1 MRILA
6 VGDSYLGVP
15 TFEQGLARLAGRHE
29 LEFLQLDESQRFAP
43 VTDAERALR
52 EYAGDPDE
60 IVDRMAGVEVL
71 VVHGAPVTDKVLA
84 ASADLELV
92 GCARGGPVNVDVA
105 AAKARGI
112 AVATT
117 PGKNAEAVA
126 DQALAFMI
134 MLARRF
140 TTAQRF
146 LLEGGRLAGTF
157 DGAAFFGHD
166 LGGLTA
172 GLVGFGHV
180 GRAVARRTAAFG
192 MRTLVY
198 DPFVR
203 VEDAH
208 AEQVGELAELL
219 ARADV
224 VSLHTRATAETESM
238 VDAGFLAAMRPHA
251 YLVNT
256 ARESLVDEAAL
267 DAALAAGRLA
277 GAALDVVREAAG
289 APHPLLRHDNVV
301 ITPHIGG
308 ATYET
313 LLRGATMI
321 AEAIEA
327 FAARRDH
334 ATRANT

>member
-15 TFEQGLARLAGRHE
+15 TFEQGLGRLADRHT
-29 LEFLQLDESQRFAP
+29 LEFLQLDETRRFIPA
-43 VTDAERALR
+43 TDAERALR
-52 EYAGDPDE
+52 EYAGAPEE
-60 IVDRMAGVEVL
+60 IVARMAGVEAL

-84 ASADLELV
+84 ASEDLKLV
-92 GCARGGPVNVDVA
+92 GCARGGPVNVDVEA
-105 AAKARGI
+105 AAARGI
-112 AVATT
+112 ELVTT

-126 DQALAFMI
+126 DQALGFMI
-134 MLARRF
+134 LLARRF
-140 TTAQRF
+140 PQAQRF
-146 LLEGGRLAGTF
+146 LQDGGRLQGTF

-172 GLVGFGHV
+172 GLVGYGHV
-180 GRAVARRTAAFG
+180 GRGVARRAVAFG

-203 VEDAH
+203 VDDPY
-208 AEQVGELAELL
+208 AEQVEELGELL
-219 ARADV
+219 ARADI
-224 VSLHTRATAETESM
+224 VSLHTRATPETENL
-238 VDAGFLAAMRPHA
+238 VDADFLAAMRPDA
-251 YLVNT
+251 YLLNT

-267 DAALAAGRLA
+267 DAALASGRLA
-277 GAALDVVREAAG
+277 GAALDVVREDAG

-321 AEAIEA
+321 ADAIEV
-327 FAARRDH
+327 FAA
-334 ATRANT
+334 AGVNT

>member
-29 LEFLQLDESQRFAP
+29 LEFLQLDETRRFVPA
-43 VTDAERALR
+43 TDAERTLR
-52 EYAGDPDE
+52 EYAGDPEE
-60 IVDRMAGVEVL
+60 IVARMPGVEAL

-84 ASADLELV
+84 ASEDLKLV

-105 AAKARGI
+105 AAEARGI
-112 AVATT
+112 ALVTT

-126 DQALAFMI
+126 DQALAFMV

-140 TTAQRF
+140 PTAQRF
-146 LLEGGRLAGTF
+146 LLEGGRLGGTF
-157 DGAAFFGHD
+157 EGAAFFGHD

-192 MRTLVY
+192 MHTLVY

-203 VEDAH
+203 VEDPH

-224 VSLHTRATAETESM
+224 VSLHARATPETGNL
-238 VDAGFLAAMRPHA
+238 VDADFLAAMRPQA
-251 YLVNT
+251 YLLNT

-267 DAALAAGRLA
+267 DAALASGRLA
-277 GAALDVVREAAG
+277 GAALDVVRDSAG
-289 APHPLLRHDNVV
+289 SPHPLLRHDNVV

-321 AEAIEA
+321 ADAIEV
-327 FAARRDH
+327 FAAARV
-334 ATRANT
+334 NT